1 MLNYTENY
9 QLPQWVESD
18 RVLME
23 DFNDANAKVDRALA
37 ENKEFCT
44 NFVKLRETVSS
55 GSSTQLN
62 INVADLELSQ
72 YFCLFVDVQLNG
84 GTDAAL
90 RFNGSTSCTAYIIG
104 TMTAGSALGFT
115 GDDGVCTAVLFCGK
129 NANRMPFGFYQ
140 NKNGLG
146 VGRYNSGITYGTA
159 STLNLVG
166 SSASPIAS
174 GSRVSIW
181 GLR

>member
-1 MLNYTENY
+1 MNYTENY

-23 DFNDANAKVDRALA
+23 DFNDTNAKVDQALA

-55 GSSTQLN
+55 GNTTQLD
-62 INVADLELSQ
+62 INVADLNLSQ
-72 YFCLFVDVQLNG
+72 YCCLLVDVQLNG
-84 GTDAAL
+84 GAGAAI
-90 RFNGSTSCTAYIIG
+90 RFNSSMSCTAYIIG
-104 TMTAGSALGFT
+104 SMTTGSALGFA
-115 GDDGVCTAVLFCGK
+115 GDDGVCTVVLFCGK
-129 NANRMPFGFYQ
+129 NADRMPFGFYQ
-140 NKNGLG
+140 NKEGLG
-146 VGRYNSGITYGTA
+146 VGRYNSGITYRTA
-159 STLNLVG
+159 ATLNLVG
-166 SSASPIAS
+166 SSTSSIAS